1 MSDYS
6 DIQILWSTSQEFSKY
21 VSYVRLPE
29 TFIISKCLMYRFR
42 DGRNSHDDVGSS
54 R

>member
-1 MSDYS
+1 MSDYG
-6 DIQILWSTSQEFSKY
+6 DIQILWSPSQEFSKH
-21 VSYVRLPE
+21 VSYVGLPE
-29 TFIISKCLMYRFR
+29 TFIISKCLRYRVR